1 MAPYALTPTFEG
13 DELPEGSWLSPS
25 QNIAHASGTPTPST
39 TSIYT
44 NNIHPSSHT
53 NGNNGH
59 SITPHPAETSTNNC
73 TNEPSRPKSTTS
85 YEDAFVHGFKDGYS
99 SGFTKAHIELK
110 HQPVAITGMSCR
122 FPGSVSSPD
131 EFWELLA
138 RNRTGFS
145 AIPASR
151 FSSNRFHHSNPG
163 KGGTTNA
170 RGGNCKYLLMVNSR
184 SID

>member
-1 MAPYALTPTFEG
+1 MAPYALTPTLEEN
-13 DELPEGSWLSPS
+13 ELPEGSWLSPL
-25 QNIAHASGTPTPST
+25 QNIAHASATSMPST
-39 TSIYT
+39 DSIHT
-44 NNIHPSSHT
+44 NNIHPPNHT

-59 SITPHPAETSTNNC
+59 PVASGSLESSRNNSTS
-73 TNEPSRPKSTTS
+73 EASSPKSTTS

-99 SGFTKAHIELK
+99 SGFTKAHIDLK
-110 HQPVAITGMSCR
+110 HQPVAIIGMSCR

-151 FSSNRFHHSNPG
+151 FSSSRFHHSNPG

-170 RGGNCKYLLMVNSR
+170 RGGNCMCLPMVNSGY
-184 SID
+184 IG